1 MLTSVSVVSVLCA
14 ASVWLYTA
22 PQLISSGVV
31 EVGGLVELMVVL
43 PTLVGL
49 VCSLM
54 GAIAGVLG
62 ALFLRDRALPA
73 ILMTVG
79 QVLTMA
85 VAVTI
90 VVWAL
95 AFASTGWELI
105 VLPTSLMLGQIVVA
119 AGLIL
124 GRRRR
129 AVRI

>member
-22 PQLISSGVV
+22 PQLISGGVV

-62 ALFLRDRALPA
+62 LFLRDRALPA

-90 VVWAL
+90 VVWAM